1 MTRHPQKR
9 LQLWSQRGSYCV
21 VDCSM
26 SHYTVNI
33 YVSTLTFCLRVKTCA
48 WQPRSPGVKLL
59 EELCLYLSVSIKAIF
74 AQQGFF
80 LRCHVVSFSEG
91 VVRDH
96 CRVIR
101 PLHQTL
107 SASDKTAPTQ
117 PWKLHSVSLA
127 LIPSPSLRKLPSRKQ
142 RICIPHLSLS
152 SWQSNAAPQ
161 TKISE
166 EKRKEKLLL
175 ICSLLRKNQIKPI
188 DLITRRLRTLMVIAR
203 YKCAGKGTDSPKV
216 KRLKV
221 SSIYKLWVRISWKVF
236 YLAPSS
242 TMRENNTIF

>member
-1 MTRHPQKR
+1 M
-9 LQLWSQRGSYCV
+9 
-21 VDCSM
+21 
-26 SHYTVNI
+26 
-33 YVSTLTFCLRVKTCA
+33 
-48 WQPRSPGVKLL
+48 KLL
-59 EELCLYLSVSIKAIF
+59 EELCLYLSVSNKAIF

-161 TKISE
+161 PKISE

-221 SSIYKLWVRISWKVF
+221 SSIYKLWVRISWKVIF
-236 YLAPSS
+236 IWLPAAPWERITRFSKKNQFKSHKCNYRNVWMANTKSS
-242 TMRENNTIF
+242 AMPT